1 MLHLENI
8 IEQAKQNDYF
18 RRVLATG
25 KNVQVVIMSIPAGG
39 EIGMETHHENDQ
51 TLMLVEGSGKAVLN
65 GETATFKAGD
75 IVVVPA
81 GTEHNFVADDDSG
94 MKIITTYSPP
104 HHADGTVHKTKA
116 DADAASAAAKENNVT
131 ATTAATFQAL

>member
-8 IEQAKQNDYF
+8 VEQAKQNEYF

-25 KNVQVVIMSIPAGG
+25 KNVQVVIMSIPAEG
-39 EIGMETHHENDQ
+39 EIGTETHHNNDQ
-51 TLMLVEGSGKAVLN
+51 TLMLVEGSGMAILD

-81 GTEHNFVADDDSG
+81 GIEHNFIASEETG

-104 HHADGTVHKTKA
+104 HHPDGTIHKTKA
-116 DADAASAAAKENNVT
+116 DADTANAAKKNNVA